1 MITNV
6 GILRA
11 NPSRL
16 FDNTENLFF
25 EEEEEK
31 KGEKEGNK
39 IIRIAHVSKN
49 RRASQK
55 NFLKKE
61 IRKSR
66 WVDES

>member
-1 MITNV
+1 MHSTLPLTEFSNPMITNV

-31 KGEKEGNK
+31 KGGKG
-39 IIRIAHVSKN
+39 
-49 RRASQK
+49 
-55 NFLKKE
+55 
-61 IRKSR
+61 RK
-66 WVDES
+66 